1 VRDVRNIILAFP
13 DASMIDQVKR
23 ILLSAGIQS
32 AAEATSRIQL
42 LQVASQLDGGG
53 VVILPGSLSGLPA
66 ATLVNELPEDYD
78 LLVLLAINE
87 VWDSGR
93 PGVFALR
100 TPIRPIELLD
110 SVRMLLETRQLAVS
124 STHKKP
130 APIHVA
136 KPGPVP
142 VAHPSVS
149 DKRPAARPESDR
161 RVIEQA
167 KQILIVRNNMSEE
180 QAHRFL
186 QKRSM
191 DTGNPMVVVA
201 RQVLDT

>member
-1 VRDVRNIILAFP
+1 VRNIILAFP

-23 ILLSAGIQS
+23 ILLSAGIQP
-32 AAEATSRIQL
+32 AAEVTSHIQL
-42 LQVASQLDGGG
+42 LQAVARLDGGG
-53 VVILPGSLSGLPA
+53 VVILPGCLSGLTA
-66 ATLVNELPEDYD
+66 ATLINELPEDYD

-93 PGVFALR
+93 PGIFALR

-124 STHKKP
+124 STHLKP
-130 APIHVA
+130 APASAA

-142 VAHPSVS
+142 PAQATASE
-149 DKRPAARPESDR
+149 KRPAARPESDR
-161 RVIEQA
+161 RIIEQA
-167 KQILIVRNNMSEE
+167 KQVLIVRNNMSEE

-191 DTGNPMVVVA
+191 DTGNPMVAVA

>member
-1 VRDVRNIILAFP
+1 MRNIILAFP

-42 LQVASQLDGGG
+42 LQAVSRLDGGG
-53 VVILPGSLSGLPA
+53 VVILPGCLSGLPA
-66 ATLVNELPEDYD
+66 AALINELPEDYD
-78 LLVLLAINE
+78 LLVLLAVNE

-130 APIHVA
+130 
-136 KPGPVP
+136 VP
-142 VAHPSVS
+142 VHEARPGQAAAQAPAS
-149 DKRPAARPESDR
+149 DKRPGARPESDR
-161 RVIEQA
+161 RIIEQA

-191 DTGNPMVVVA
+191 DTGNPMVAVA

>member
-1 VRDVRNIILAFP
+1 MRNIILAFP
-13 DASMIDQVKR
+13 EASMIDQVKR
-23 ILLSAGIQS
+23 ILLSAGIHA

-42 LQVASQLDGGG
+42 LQSASRLDGGG
-53 VVILPGSLSGLPA
+53 VVILPGNLSGLPA
-66 ATLVNELPEDYD
+66 ATLINDLPEDYD
-78 LLVLLAINE
+78 LLVLLAVNE

-124 STHKKP
+124 STHHKP
-130 APIHVA
+130 APPPAA
-136 KPGPVP
+136 KAGPSLASSDP
-142 VAHPSVS
+142 AS
-149 DKRPAARPESDR
+149 DKRPASRPASDR

-167 KQILIVRNNMSEE
+167 KQVLIVRNNMSEE

-191 DTGNPMVVVA
+191 DTGNPMVIVA